1 MKAGRATRPPRPR
14 SSTVSYAPVRR
25 TRMPRRRSE
34 EEAEAQYRGEK
45 KLGEPGLLDAW
56 LAARLSQM
64 PTTQTQLRGAERPDE
79 DGYEDEGG
87 GGKGRWGDEVHCTVQ
102 VQCIKA
108 PNDPDSIFSDPD
120 TFVLHLTTSS
130 PLSSTRRPIQ
140 TTTGAER
147 RLGGTDGSD
156 RWRRIELGTYA
167 GHPESLDAPPW
178 TRLLPAGQV
187 VEFRES
193 AAGLA
198 ELLARAAPWNCEDAM
213 TSLGAVSLKDDWES
227 G

>member
-1 MKAGRATRPPRPR
+1 
-14 SSTVSYAPVRR
+14 
-25 TRMPRRRSE
+25 
-34 EEAEAQYRGEK
+34 
-45 KLGEPGLLDAW
+45 
-56 LAARLSQM
+56 M

-213 TSLGAVSLKDDWES
+213 TVSPPGRVMTPALDSEGKTRADVRASPAFAGVVLCSLCCSHWAR
-227 G
+227 